1 MYFREKQ
8 NKTVQ
13 SYNTFPWYFDTTY
26 FFRDHIQTSLLMLN
40 KFLNELI
47 NFYFPLKKLE
57 NHRLINPFH
66 ATDLF

>member
-47 NFYFPLKKLE
+47 NFYFPLK
-57 NHRLINPFH
+57 
-66 ATDLF
+66 